1 MIKIGSLFS
10 GIGGFELGC
19 QWAFEKANIDHQIM
33 WQCEKDNFCRKVLKK
48 HWPNTKIYN
57 DITKINPLEL
67 EPVDIIMGGFP
78 CQDISIANTTGEGLN
93 GKKSGLFWKMF
104 GIIGDLRPRITVL
117 ENVANFTVRGL
128 STVCGA
134 FAEIGYNA
142 EWEIISA
149 SMFGAPHLRKRL
161 FFVAYPNQIQIRKQQ
176 KHHPGFQTSVF
187 SGYDVNQTTSHADG
201 NRYQK
206 PNGFP
211 QPVTNLGEKIQPRGQ
226 TPQISN
232 ATKAHNQ
239 GNGVQIGNEF
249 ANDSHFGPRNAG
261 QKCPWKMEAPASIY
275 RMDDGVSRKL
285 YRNNNKRIAALGNAI
300 VPQCSEYIFD
310 YIIKRGLLDGK

>member
-1 MIKIGSLFS
+1 
-10 GIGGFELGC
+10 
-19 QWAFEKANIDHQIM
+19 
-33 WQCEKDNFCRKVLKK
+33 
-48 HWPNTKIYN
+48 
-57 DITKINPLEL
+57 
-67 EPVDIIMGGFP
+67 
-78 CQDISIANTTGEGLN
+78 
-93 GKKSGLFWKMF
+93 
-104 GIIGDLRPRITVL
+104 
-117 ENVANFTVRGL
+117 
-128 STVCGA
+128 
-134 FAEIGYNA
+134 
-142 EWEIISA
+142 
-149 SMFGAPHLRKRL
+149 
-161 FFVAYPNQIQIRKQQ
+161 
-176 KHHPGFQTSVF
+176 VF

-211 QPVTNLGEKIQPRGQ
+211 KPVTNLGGKIQSRGQ

-249 ANDSHFGPRNAG
+249 ANYSHFSPRNAG